1 MNNLKSSML
10 LLGAVFFSVTAF
22 AQVSLKVTKPLSERD
37 KMEVT
42 NILKSFDASS
52 YKVDM
57 KTEKGNLM
65 TGRATAKGLASVGQK
80 NTTRPGGGSVAS
92 TNTNINIFKNAVAST
107 NTNINIFKTSAMSSN
122 TNINIFV
129 QGNFNKSQL
138 SQMDKLY
145 NVLAKYQ

>member
-1 MNNLKSSML
+1 MNNLRSTML
-10 LLGAVFFSVTAF
+10 LFAAMFFSVTAF
-22 AQVSLKVTKPLSERD
+22 GQVSLKVNKPLSERD

-42 NILKSFDASS
+42 TILKSFDASS

-57 KTEKGNLM
+57 KTEKGSLM

-80 NTTRPGGGSVAS
+80 NTTRPGGGSMAS
-92 TNTNINIFKNAVAST
+92 TNTNINIFKNAAAAT
-107 NTNINIFKTSAMSSN
+107 NTNINIFKSSAMSSN

-129 QGNFNKSQL
+129 QGKFNNSQL

-145 NVLAKYQ
+145 NVLSKYQ

>member
-1 MNNLKSSML
+1 MNTLKSTML
-10 LLGAVFFSVTAF
+10 LLGAMFFTVTAF
-22 AQVSLKVTKPLSERD
+22 GQVSLNVSKPLSERD

-57 KTEKGNLM
+57 KTEKGTLM
-65 TGRATAKGLASVGQK
+65 TGRATAKGLAAVGQK
-80 NTTRPGGGSVAS
+80 NTTRPGAGSVAA
-92 TNTNINIFKNAVAST
+92 TNTNINIFKNAAAAT
-107 NTNINIFKTSAMSSN
+107 NTNINIFKTGAMSSN

-129 QGNFNKSQL
+129 QGNFNKAQL

-145 NVLAKYQ
+145 NVLSKYQ

>member
-1 MNNLKSSML
+1 MNNLRSTL
-10 LLGAVFFSVTAF
+10 LLSAAMFFSVTAF
-22 AQVSLKVTKPLSERD
+22 SQVSLKVNKPLSERD

-42 NILKSFDASS
+42 TILKSFDASS

-57 KTEKGNLM
+57 KTEKGSLM

-80 NTTRPGGGSVAS
+80 NTTRPGSGSVAS
-92 TNTNINIFKNAVAST
+92 TNTNINIFKNAAAST

-129 QGNFNKSQL
+129 QGKFNNSQL

-145 NVLAKYQ
+145 TVLSKYQ